1 MLLLNHI
8 YSLIIGYFGR
18 IIKPPGGAINK
29 IFLYPS
35 PNAIDNINNIKKM
48 INLLITI
55 ILICGSLGA
64 TIAKTTTHYGVRKQR
79 QHTEP
84 LRIDKEVMS

>member
-1 MLLLNHI
+1 
-8 YSLIIGYFGR
+8 
-18 IIKPPGGAINK
+18 
-29 IFLYPS
+29 
-35 PNAIDNINNIKKM
+35 M